1 MKLVLLGAP
10 GSGKGTQAKL
20 LVDKLNIPQ
29 ISTGDLLRAAVEA
42 QTPLGRQAKAIMDA
56 GQLVPNDLVLGLI
69 RERLNSPDCRNG
81 FILDGFPRNLE
92 QAEELDR
99 LLDSLSMPIQESILI
114 DVDFDILMQ
123 RLTGRLTCED
133 CGAVYNIF
141 TNPPTMEDECD
152 KCGGNLHHRSDD
164 NEETIGKRLRVYE
177 TQTQPVADYYRTQGK
192 LSVIEGK
199 GDIKDIFNDML
210 DALKSV
216 PPARAIQPAKA
227 PKAPVPVSS
236 ATSGKPVVAEQ
247 PAAKL
252 AKNVA
257 KASAAQAA
265 PKAKAT
271 PKATAKAS
279 PATAKAKSAAK
290 PAAKATAKKAAA
302 SKASSAATPAKAG
315 VKKAAGKAATE
326 KPASK
331 ATASPEGSKAPAKAA
346 TKKAAA
352 KKATPAKPAVKK
364 AAAKK
369 TTAKTAAKA
378 PASSKATKATP
389 KAKASAKKKGATGSA
404 ADGLQGMRNTL
415 SKLEAE
421 LRQVKAEIAQ
431 SEKRSKDLLA
441 LETSKNQMRKQ
452 FSAQWQKDLLKS
464 LKKIK

>member
-99 LLDSLSMPIQESILI
+99 LLDSLSMPIQKSILI

-199 GDIKDIFNDML
+199 GEIRDIFNDML

-216 PPARAIQPAKA
+216 PPARAIQTTKA

-236 ATSGKPVVAEQ
+236 AASGKPVVTEQ

-252 AKNVA
+252 AENVA
-257 KASAAQAA
+257 KANAAQAA

-279 PATAKAKSAAK
+279 PASAKAKSAAK
-290 PAAKATAKKAAA
+290 PAAKATTKKAVA
-302 SKASSAATPAKAG
+302 SKASSAASTAKAS
-315 VKKAAGKAATE
+315 VKKAAGKPAAKA

-369 TTAKTAAKA
+369 PRLKLLPGRQH
-378 PASSKATKATP
+378 PAR
-389 KAKASAKKKGATGSA
+389 
-404 ADGLQGMRNTL
+404 LQ
-415 SKLEAE
+415 
-421 LRQVKAEIAQ
+421 RQHQKQKPAR
-431 SEKRSKDLLA
+431 KRRVRPA
-441 LETSKNQMRKQ
+441 VP
-452 FSAQWQKDLLKS
+452 
-464 LKKIK
+464 

>member
-69 RERLNSPDCRNG
+69 RERLNNPDCRNG

-99 LLDSLSMPIQESILI
+99 LLDSLSMPIQKSILI

-177 TQTQPVADYYRTQGK
+177 TQTQPVADYYRQQGK

-210 DALKSV
+210 GALKNV
-216 PPARAIQPAKA
+216 PAARAIQPAKA
-227 PKAPVPVSS
+227 VKAPVPVSS
-236 ATSGKPVVAEQ
+236 AVSNKPAVAEQ

-252 AKNVA
+252 AENVA
-257 KASAAQAA
+257 KASSAQAA
-265 PKAKAT
+265 PKAS
-271 PKATAKAS
+271 S
-279 PATAKAKSAAK
+279 PATAKARSTAK
-290 PAAKATAKKAAA
+290 PAAKATAKKSAA
-302 SKASSAATPAKAG
+302 SKASSTATTAKAS
-315 VKKAAGKAATE
+315 VKKAVGKAAATE

-331 ATASPEGSKAPAKAA
+331 AAASPKGSKAPGKKAA
-346 TKKAAA
+346 VSKTAA
-352 KKATPAKPAVKK
+352 KKAASAKPAVKK
-364 AAAKK
+364 TA
-369 TTAKTAAKA
+369 AKTASKTAG
-378 PASSKATKATP
+378 SKAKV
-389 KAKASAKKKGATGSA
+389 SAKKKVATST
-404 ADGLQGMRNTL
+404 ADGLQSMRSTL

-421 LRQVKAEIAQ
+421 LKQVKAEIAQ

-441 LETSKNQMRKQ
+441 IETSKNQMRKQ

>member
-69 RERLNSPDCRNG
+69 RERLNNPDCRNG

-99 LLDSLSMPIQESILI
+99 LLDSLSMPIQKSILI

-177 TQTQPVADYYRTQGK
+177 TQTQPVADYYRQQGK

-199 GDIKDIFNDML
+199 GEIKDIFNDML
-210 DALKSV
+210 GALKNV
-216 PPARAIQPAKA
+216 PAARAIQPAKA
-227 PKAPVPVSS
+227 AKAPVPVSS
-236 ATSGKPVVAEQ
+236 AVSNKPLVAEQ

-252 AKNVA
+252 AANVA

-265 PKAKAT
+265 

-290 PAAKATAKKAAA
+290 PAAKATAKKSAA
-302 SKASSAATPAKAG
+302 SKASSTATTAKAS
-315 VKKAAGKAATE
+315 VKKAVGKAAATE

-331 ATASPEGSKAPAKAA
+331 ATASPKGSKAPG
-346 TKKAAA
+346 KKAAA
-352 KKATPAKPAVKK
+352 SKTAAKKAAPAKPAVKK

-369 TTAKTAAKA
+369 VAPKTAA
-378 PASSKATKATP
+378 SSKPTKATP
-389 KAKASAKKKGATGSA
+389 KAKASTKKKVASST
-404 ADGLQGMRNTL
+404 ADGLQSMRSTL

-421 LRQVKAEIAQ
+421 LKQVKAEIAQ

-441 LETSKNQMRKQ
+441 IETSKNQMRKQ